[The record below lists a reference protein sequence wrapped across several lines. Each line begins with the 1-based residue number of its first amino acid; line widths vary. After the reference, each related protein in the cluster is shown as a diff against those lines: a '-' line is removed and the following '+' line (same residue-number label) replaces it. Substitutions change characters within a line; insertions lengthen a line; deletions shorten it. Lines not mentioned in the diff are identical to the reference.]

1 MAATEKG
8 VWDLQEVRDKQ
19 LASEWSYSSNSDPGQ
34 LWAVGYNANGQLGQ
48 NDRTY
53 QSSPVQVGTEATW
66 MQIDG
71 GGFDAL
77 GGIKS
82 DGTLWTWGQN
92 LWGKLGLNQG
102 SDPASQKSSPTQVG
116 TNTTWSTY
124 TQAEAFSNGTKTDGT
139 LWGWGVQN
147 HWGNPAGTPAGAKS
161 SPTQIGTGITWALGR
176 GKLAAWTNAAAAIS
190 SSGQLYT
197 WNRNYSGSLGQNQS
211 PSANYRDNGP
221 TLVGTDTT
229 WDTVGGV
236 TDQGWRMAQALKT
249 DGTMWAWGAGGDGQL
264 GQNDRTDRSS
274 PVQIGSDTTWSNRF
288 ACEGTKNNKLAIKTD
303 GTLWAW
309 GGQDQ
314 GQLGLNQSATHYSS
328 PTQVGTETTWVAI
341 SASSSVVGA
350 KSDGTLWSWGY
361 NGFGGLGQN
370 NTTLYSSP
378 TQIPGTNWNSTAL
391 NAMQANIYAL
401 RFS

>member
-229 WDTVGGV
+229 WDTISFGKNHAGATKTNSTLWVWGLSNESGCLGLNEGGV
-236 TDQGWRMAQALKT
+236 VRY
-249 DGTMWAWGAGGDGQL
+249 
-264 GQNDRTDRSS
+264 SS
-274 PVQIGSDTTWSNRF
+274 PVQVPGTTWSNVF
-288 ACEGTKNNKLAIKTD
+288 AGGNQTLATKTD
-303 GTLWAW
+303 NTLWAW
-309 GGQDQ
+309 GFNLSG
-314 GQLGLNQSATHYSS
+314 GLGLNQAPAQLES
-328 PTQVGTETTWVAI
+328 
-341 SASSSVVGA
+341 
-350 KSDGTLWSWGY
+350 L
-361 NGFGGLGQN
+361 
-370 NTTLYSSP
+370 SSP
-378 TQIPGTNWNSTAL
+378 TQIPGTSWDKVQLTERGAIVT
-391 NAMQANIYAL
+391 QIDG
-401 RFS
+401 